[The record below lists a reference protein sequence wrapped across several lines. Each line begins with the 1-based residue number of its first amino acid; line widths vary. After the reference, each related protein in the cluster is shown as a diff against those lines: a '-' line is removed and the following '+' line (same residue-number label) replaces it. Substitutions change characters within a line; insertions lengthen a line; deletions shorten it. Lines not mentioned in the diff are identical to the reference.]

1 MHRRGRH
8 FLLKSRNTG
17 LDYPGHYL
25 STNEDGELTVLALP
39 SFNEEIEVTLLL
51 AGCEQIIAGRHLT
64 KKERERR
71 SSLALPFSSSIS
83 FVDVICEI

>member
-39 SFNEEIEVTLLL
+39 SFNEEIEVYLADGWLRTDHRFYLGDQIFLTLYYTIQR
-51 AGCEQIIAGRHLT
+51 ADEA
-64 KKERERR
+64 
-71 SSLALPFSSSIS
+71 
-83 FVDVICEI
+83 